1 MPVGGNFALS
11 ASPQAVALA
20 QGQTAHSFI
29 VIERFDGFASSV
41 AFSAS
46 GLPAGVTAVFA
57 TPTAA
62 AGNDTTLAL
71 SATPTAALGFAQVLV
86 TATGGGSFRT
96 LTLDLFVSEPPVPDF
111 TLSASAASVAL
122 AQGASAPVFISIA
135 RINGFAAGVAF
146 SAGGLP
152 GGVTAS
158 FDPASATGDST
169 TLTLTASPTAT
180 MGSSMITVTGVGG
193 GLTRTMTINLFVSE
207 TAGGD
212 FAISASPGALTL
224 IPSEPAQAFVAISR
238 AGFAGAVSFSVTG
251 LPSGVTATFEPLST
265 AGNSTV
271 LTLTAAASTLQAF
284 ANVEITGAGG
294 GLMRG
299 TTIFLFVDGVPALQ

>member
-1 MPVGGNFALS
+1 VF
-11 ASPQAVALA
+11 
-20 QGQTAHSFI
+20 T
-29 VIERFDGFASSV
+29 
-41 AFSAS
+41 
-46 GLPAGVTAVFA
+46 PAA
-57 TPTAA
+57 T

-86 TATGGGSFRT
+86 TATGGGLVRT

-122 AQGASAPVFISIA
+122 TQGTSAPVFISIA

-158 FDPASATGDST
+158 FDPASAAGDST

-180 MGSSMITVTGVGG
+180 TGFSAITATGVGG
-193 GLTRTMTINLFVSE
+193 GLTHTITIGLLVSE
-207 TAGGD
+207 PVGGD
-212 FAISASPGALTL
+212 FAISASPGGLTL
-224 IPSEPAQAFVAISR
+224 MPSESAQAFIAISR
-238 AGFAGAVSFSVTG
+238 SGFSGAVSFSVTG
-251 LPSGVTATFEPLST
+251 LPSGVTATFAPLST
-265 AGNSTV
+265 AGDSTV
-271 LTLTAAASTLQAF
+271 LTLAAAPGALQAF

-294 GLMRG
+294 GLTRS
-299 TTIFLFVDGVPALQ
+299 TTVFLFVDDVAAAQ